1 MKVEDVKYLF
11 TITGGGWGYAHDLY
25 VVTKDA
31 KIYYTEK
38 FNSKD
43 LLDCEPDFMCDLYP
57 KNLKNSCI
65 SSSISWDENKNRI
78 VKRKYLFDLL
88 NKDGKVDF
96 EDFNEISPYCIADAE
111 HITLYKNVNNK
122 LEELVSTCYSSDNMP
137 AIRYVIALRSK
148 ARGVFI

>member
-11 TITGGGWGYAHDLY
+11 TITGGGWGYTHDLY
-25 VVTKDA
+25 VITKDD

-65 SSSISWDENKNRI
+65 SSSISRDENGNR
-78 VKRKYLFDLL
+78 VERKRYLFDLL

-96 EDFNEISPYCIADAE
+96 EDFNEIGLYCIADAE
-111 HITLYKNVNNK
+111 RITLYKNVNNK
-122 LEELVSTCYSSDNMP
+122 LKRLVSQCYDSDGMP

-148 ARGVFI
+148 ARGGFI

>member
-11 TITGGGWGYAHDLY
+11 TITGGGWGYTHDLY
-25 VVTKDA
+25 VITKDD

-43 LLDCEPDFMCDLYP
+43 LLECEPDFMCDLYP

-65 SSSISWDENKNRI
+65 SSSISWDENDNR
-78 VKRKYLFDLL
+78 VERKRYLFDLL

-96 EDFNEISPYCIADAE
+96 EDFNEIGLYCIADAE
-111 HITLYKNVNNK
+111 RITLYK
-122 LEELVSTCYSSDNMP
+122 M
-137 AIRYVIALRSK
+137 
-148 ARGVFI
+148 

>member
-11 TITGGGWGYAHDLY
+11 TITGGGWGYTHDLY
-25 VVTKDA
+25 VVTKDD

-38 FNSKD
+38 FNNKD

-96 EDFNEISPYCIADAE
+96 EDFMLSKYACMDGVD
-111 HITLYKNVNNK
+111 ITLYKNVNNK
-122 LEELVSTCYSSDNMP
+122 LQRLVSQDYDSDGMP

-148 ARGVFI
+148 ARGGFI

>member
-11 TITGGGWGYAHDLY
+11 TLTGGGWGYSHDLY
-25 VVTKDA
+25 VVTKDD

-38 FNSKD
+38 FSNED
-43 LLDCEPDFMCDLYP
+43 LLDCEPDFLCDLYP
-57 KNLKNSCI
+57 KNLENSCI
-65 SSSISWDENKNRI
+65 SSSTSWDENDNRI

-96 EDFNEISPYCIADAE
+96 EDFDEISPYCIADAE

-137 AIRYVIALRSK
+137 AICYVIVLRSK
-148 ARGVFI
+148 ARGGFI